1 MKDLFKILPK
11 LLVEFDKKNEVREAI
26 VFAAWK
32 RIVGKSL
39 SENTAPVR
47 LDKKRLVVAVSDK
60 IWKHHMKSLTS
71 QIIFKLNST
80 LEQPA
85 VTFIEFRINEKKV
98 QASRKD
104 LSETH
109 SFHKEF
115 ETISL
120 EDIPPKLRRSA
131 AYIKDVDLRH
141 KFLLAA
147 GSCLVRMK
155 RSLKNKAVLF

>member
-11 LLVEFDKKNEVREAI
+11 LLGELDESNEVREAI
-26 VFAAWK
+26 VFATWK

-80 LEQPA
+80 LGQTV
-85 VTFIEFRINEKKV
+85 VTFIEFQINEKKV
-98 QASRKD
+98 QTSRKA

-131 AYIKDVDLRH
+131 AHIKDDNLRH

-147 GSCLVRMK
+147 GSCLSRVK
-155 RSLKNKAVLF
+155 RTLKNKAILF